1 MKKNVVK
8 ILTAMLLLTG
18 LSNPAYAQQKNVTT
32 INNLESVGSTKQ
44 ETNIALNDNKNVENN
59 NVESQETFTWING
72 LRYVMFKRSN
82 VIYIGV
88 KRDYLEKDLREK
100 NASETFIKI
109 FGNQGI
115 DRYIVLGV
123 EDETE
128 TDVTL
133 QIASKYGVN
142 FVTYPKE
149 ALLTIYD

>member
-1 MKKNVVK
+1 MKKNIVK
-8 ILTAMLLLTG
+8 ILTAILLLTG
-18 LSNPAYAQQKNVTT
+18 VSNITYAQQKNVTT
-32 INNLESVGSTKQ
+32 INNIESSSIQQ
-44 ETNIALNDNKNVENN
+44 ETNVEKN
-59 NVESQETFTWING
+59 NVVSQETFTWING

-100 NASETFIKI
+100 NASETFIKT

>member
-1 MKKNVVK
+1 MKKNTVK
-8 ILTAMLLLTG
+8 ILTALLLLTG
-18 LSNPAYAQQKNVTT
+18 LSNVTYAQQNNVAT
-32 INNLESVGSTKQ
+32 INNIESGNSKQ
-44 ETNIALNDNKNVENN
+44 ETNVENKNIENN

-100 NASETFIKI
+100 NASETFIKT

-115 DRYIVLGV
+115 DRHVILGV

-128 TDVTL
+128 KDVTL
-133 QIASKYGVN
+133 QVASKYGI
-142 FVTYPKE
+142 FFTTYPKE
-149 ALLTIYD
+149 ALLTIYDF

>member
-1 MKKNVVK
+1 MKKNIVK
-8 ILTAMLLLTG
+8 ILTAMLLLTSV
-18 LSNPAYAQQKNVTT
+18 SNTTYAQQKNVTT
-32 INNLESVGSTKQ
+32 INNSTQQ
-44 ETNIALNDNKNVENN
+44 ETNVENN
-59 NVESQETFTWING
+59 NVESHETFTWING

-82 VIYIGV
+82 VIYVGV

-100 NASETFIKI
+100 NASETFIKT

-115 DRYIVLGV
+115 DRHVILGV

-133 QIASKYGVN
+133 QIASKYGVD
-142 FVTYPKE
+142 FATYPKE

>member
-1 MKKNVVK
+1 MKKNIVK

-18 LSNPAYAQQKNVTT
+18 VSNITYAQQKNVTT
-32 INNLESVGSTKQ
+32 INNIESSSIQQ
-44 ETNIALNDNKNVENN
+44 ETNVEKN
-59 NVESQETFTWING
+59 NVVSQETFTWING
-72 LRYVMFKRSN
+72 FRYVMFKRSN

-100 NASETFIKI
+100 NASETFIKT

-128 TDVTL
+128 KEVTL

>member
-1 MKKNVVK
+1 MKKNIVK

-18 LSNPAYAQQKNVTT
+18 VSNITYAQQKNVTT
-32 INNLESVGSTKQ
+32 INNIESSSIQQ
-44 ETNIALNDNKNVENN
+44 ETNVEKN
-59 NVESQETFTWING
+59 NVVSQETFTWING

-100 NASETFIKI
+100 NASETFIKT

-115 DRYIVLGV
+115 DRHVILGV
-123 EDETE
+123 EDETK

-133 QIASKYGVN
+133 QVASKYGI
-142 FVTYPKE
+142 FFTTYPKE
-149 ALLTIYD
+149 ALLTIYDF

>member
-1 MKKNVVK
+1 MKKNIVK

-18 LSNPAYAQQKNVTT
+18 VSNTTYAQQKNVTT
-32 INNLESVGSTKQ
+32 SNNIESNSTQQ
-44 ETNIALNDNKNVENN
+44 ETNVENN
-59 NVESQETFTWING
+59 NVESHETFTWING

-100 NASETFIKI
+100 NASETFIKT

-128 TDVTL
+128 TDITL

>member
-1 MKKNVVK
+1 MKKNIVK

-18 LSNPAYAQQKNVTT
+18 VSNITYAQQKNVTT
-32 INNLESVGSTKQ
+32 INNIESSSIQQ
-44 ETNIALNDNKNVENN
+44 ETNVEKN
-59 NVESQETFTWING
+59 NVVSQETFTWING

-100 NASETFIKI
+100 NASETFIKT

-115 DRYIVLGV
+115 DRHVILGV

-128 TDVTL
+128 TEVTL

-142 FVTYPKE
+142 FVTYPRE

>member
-8 ILTAMLLLTG
+8 ILTAILLLTG
-18 LSNPAYAQQKNVTT
+18 LSNPTYAQQKNVTT

-59 NVESQETFTWING
+59 NFESQETFTWING
-72 LRYVMFKRSN
+72 FRYVMFKRSN

-100 NASETFIKI
+100 NASETFIKT

-128 TDVTL
+128 KEVTL